1 MPMILEQVDKM
12 SMSDKM
18 KIMEYIMR
26 SISNSID
33 EQSRSQGS
41 HKRYRIGMM
50 AGKWTLPSDDAD
62 RQMDEEIAD
71 MFGS

>member
-1 MPMILEQVDKM
+1 
-12 SMSDKM
+12 
-18 KIMEYIMR
+18 MR
-26 SISNSID
+26 SISNSIA
-33 EQSRSQGS
+33 EQSRTQGS